1 MKERSLVETD
11 FSPQRAKQETPGF
24 PPAHLQDLRACEER
38 FVLAIYSSNDGWW
51 DCDLR
56 TDTVYFSPAWKRMLG
71 YADDEIPN
79 NFEEWL
85 KRVHADD
92 LESIVLTTLQQQKD
106 GQHETYEFDHRLQH
120 KDGSYRWIRAR
131 GSALCDDCHVVYRIA
146 GWHTDITNQKQEE
159 EKQTRR
165 AQHAAFRVDVS
176 EAVTERATLPM
187 ILQRCTEAMVHHLH
201 AAFARIW
208 TLTPG
213 EDVLVLQ
220 ASAGKYTHLNGPH
233 SRIKL
238 GNLKIGRIAQE
249 RCAHLTNDVLN
260 DPHVNNKQ
268 WARIENMISFAGYPL
283 VVEDQVVGVMA
294 LFSQEPL
301 MEDTL
306 DALAT
311 VAHAIA
317 QGIGRKWVEEH
328 LEERVKERTKELTLL
343 VNENTRLSEQAQELA
358 VLQERQRLAR
368 ELHDSV
374 SQTLYGIALGTRT
387 ARTLLHHAP
396 DKLAELLDNVH
407 SQAERG
413 LTEMRTL
420 IFELRPEELVTEG
433 LVTALKKQVD
443 AVETRYGLQIVIELG
458 KEPALPFMAK
468 EALYRIA
475 QEALHNI
482 VKHAHVNS
490 ARLQLSEGEDGAGV
504 ILEVSDAGV
513 GFNPYQSFPGHL
525 GLQSMRERLARLRGT
540 LEITSAPGQGAQIR
554 ATVPLVTLRFD

>member
-1 MKERSLVETD
+1 METD
-11 FSPQRAKQETPGF
+11 LPQQRANQEMQGF
-24 PPAHLQDLRACEER
+24 PPADLRACEER
-38 FVLAIYSSNDGWW
+38 FMLVTHSSNDGWW

-56 TDTVYFSPAWKRMLG
+56 TNAVYFSPAWKRMLG
-71 YADDEIPN
+71 YAADEIPN
-79 NFEEWL
+79 RFEEWL

-92 LESIVLTTLQQQKD
+92 LESVVMVALQQQRD
-106 GQHETYEFDHRLQH
+106 GRHETYEFDHRLQH

-131 GSALCDDCHVVYRIA
+131 GSALYDDSRVVYRIA
-146 GWHTDITNQKQEE
+146 GWHTDITNRKREE
-159 EKQTRR
+159 ETQTRR
-165 AQHAAFRVDVS
+165 TQHAAFRVDVS
-176 EAVTERATLPM
+176 VALTERATLPT
-187 ILQRCTEAMVHHLH
+187 ILQRCTAAMVHHLH

-233 SRIKL
+233 ARIKL

-249 RCAHLTNDVLN
+249 RHAYLTNDVLN
-260 DPHVNNKQ
+260 DPHIHNKE
-268 WARIENMISFAGYPL
+268 WAKAENMISFAGYPL
-283 VVEDQVVGVMA
+283 VIEDQVVGVMA

-306 DALAT
+306 EALAT

-317 QGIGRKWVEEH
+317 QGIGRKWAEEH
-328 LEERVKERTKELTLL
+328 LEERVHERTKELTLL
-343 VNENTRLSEQAQELA
+343 ISENTRLSEQAQELA

-387 ARTLLHHAP
+387 ARTLLHHDL
-396 DKLAELLDNVH
+396 DKLAALLDNVH

-433 LVTALKKQVD
+433 LVTALKKQVA
-443 AVETRYGLQIVIELG
+443 AVETRYGLQIVTELG
-458 KEPALPFMAK
+458 QEPALSFMAK

-482 VKHAHVNS
+482 VKHAHVDS
-490 ARLQLSEGEDGAGV
+490 AKLRLSEGEDVARV

-513 GFNPYQSFPGHL
+513 GFDPQQSFPGHL

-540 LEITSAPGQGAQIR
+540 LEITSTPGQGVRVR
-554 ATVPLVTLRFD
+554 AIVPSP

>member
-1 MKERSLVETD
+1 MDTGLP
-11 FSPQRAKQETPGF
+11 PQRANQDMQGF
-24 PPAHLQDLRACEER
+24 PPAHRQGLQAYEER
-38 FVLAIYSSNDGWW
+38 FILATHRSNDGWW

-56 TDTVYFSPAWKRMLG
+56 TNTAYFSPVWKRMLG

-92 LESIVLTTLQQQKD
+92 LESVVMAALQQQKD
-106 GQHETYEFDHRLQH
+106 GHHETYEFDHRLQH

-131 GSALCDDCHVVYRIA
+131 GCALYDDCHVVYRIA
-146 GWHTDITNQKQEE
+146 GWHTDITDRKQEE
-159 EKQTRR
+159 ETQTRR

-176 EAVTERATLPM
+176 EALAQRATLPT
-187 ILQRCTEAMVHHLH
+187 ILQCCTQAMVHHLH

-213 EDVLVLQ
+213 EDSLVLQ

-233 SRIKL
+233 ARIKL

-249 RCAHLTNDVLN
+249 RRAYLTNDVLN
-260 DPHVNNKQ
+260 DPHINNKE
-268 WARIENMISFAGYPL
+268 WAKVECMTSFAGYPL

-294 LFSQEPL
+294 LFSQQPL

-317 QGIGRKWVEEH
+317 QGIGRKWMEEH
-328 LEERVKERTKELTLL
+328 LEERVNERTKELTLL
-343 VNENTRLSEQAQELA
+343 INENTRLSEQAQELA

-387 ARTLLHHAP
+387 ACALLHHDP
-396 DKLAELLDNVH
+396 DKLVKLLDNVH
-407 SQAERG
+407 AQAERG

-433 LVTALKKQVD
+433 LVTALKKQVA
-443 AVETRYGLQIVIELG
+443 AVATRYGLQIVIELG
-458 KEPALPFMAK
+458 EEPALSFMAK

-490 ARLQLSEGEDGAGV
+490 AKLRLSEGEDIAAV
-504 ILEVSDAGV
+504 TLEVSDAGV
-513 GFNPYQSFPGHL
+513 GFDPAQSFPGHL
-525 GLQSMRERLARLRGT
+525 GLQSMRERLARLKGT
-540 LEITSAPGQGAQIR
+540 LEITSTPGQGTQIR
-554 ATVPLVTLRFD
+554 ATVPAIL

>member
-1 MKERSLVETD
+1 MDTNP
-11 FSPQRAKQETPGF
+11 SPQRAKQEMPEF
-24 PPAHLQDLRACEER
+24 PATHLQDPQACEER
-38 FVLAIYSSNDGWW
+38 FVLATHSSDDGWW

-56 TDTVYFSPAWKRMLG
+56 TNTAYFSPVWKRMLG

-79 NFEEWL
+79 DFEEWL

-92 LESIVLTTLQQQKD
+92 LESVVMMALRQQRD
-106 GQHETYEFDHRLQH
+106 GQGETYEFDHRLQH

-131 GSALCDDCHVVYRIA
+131 GSALYDDSHVVYRIA
-146 GWHTDITNQKQEE
+146 GWHTDITKRKVEE
-159 EKQTRR
+159 ETQTRR
-165 AQHAAFRVDVS
+165 ADHAAFRVDVS
-176 EAVTERATLPM
+176 VALTERATLPT
-187 ILQRCTEAMVHHLH
+187 ILQGCTEAMVQHLH

-233 SRIKL
+233 ARIKL

-249 RCAHLTNDVLN
+249 RCPYLTNDVLN
-260 DPHVNNKQ
+260 DPHINNKE
-268 WARIENMISFAGYPL
+268 WARAESMIAFAGYPL

-294 LFSQEPL
+294 LFSQQLL

-317 QGIGRKWVEEH
+317 QGIGRKWMEEH
-328 LEERVKERTKELTLL
+328 LEERVNERTRELTLL
-343 VNENTRLSEQAQELA
+343 INENTRLSEQAQELA

-387 ARTLLHHAP
+387 ACALLHHDP
-396 DKLAELLDNVH
+396 DKLVDLLDNVH
-407 SQAERG
+407 AQAERG

-433 LVTALKKQVD
+433 LVTALRKQV
-443 AVETRYGLQIVIELG
+443 ATIETRYGLQIVIELG
-458 KEPALPFMAK
+458 KEPALSFMAK

-475 QEALHNI
+475 QEALHNV

-490 ARLQLSEGEDGAGV
+490 AKLRLSEGEDVAGV
-504 ILEVSDAGV
+504 TLEVSDAGV
-513 GFNPYQSFPGHL
+513 GFDPEESFPGHL

-540 LEITSAPGQGAQIR
+540 LEIISAPGQGARIR
-554 ATVPLVTLRFD
+554 ATVP

>member
-1 MKERSLVETD
+1 MDTNP
-11 FSPQRAKQETPGF
+11 SPQRAKQEMQEF
-24 PPAHLQDLRACEER
+24 PSAHLQDLQAYEER
-38 FVLAIYSSNDGWW
+38 FVLATHSSDEGWW
-51 DCDLR
+51 DCDLC
-56 TDTVYFSPAWKRMLG
+56 TNTVYFSPVWKRMLG

-92 LESIVLTTLQQQKD
+92 LESVVMTALGQQRD
-106 GQHETYEFDHRLQH
+106 GQRETYEFDHRLRH

-131 GSALCDDCHVVYRIA
+131 GSALYDDYHVVYRIA
-146 GWHTDITNQKQEE
+146 GWHTDITKRKQEE
-159 EKQTRR
+159 ETQTRR
-165 AQHAAFRVDVS
+165 AEHAAFRVDVS
-176 EAVTERATLPM
+176 VALTERATLPT
-187 ILQRCTEAMVHHLH
+187 ILQGCTEAMVHHLH

-233 SRIKL
+233 ARIKL

-249 RCAHLTNDVLN
+249 RRAYLTNDVLN
-260 DPHVNNKQ
+260 DPHINNKE
-268 WARIENMISFAGYPL
+268 WARAERMISFAGYPL
-283 VVEDQVVGVMA
+283 VMEDQVVGVMA
-294 LFSQEPL
+294 LFSQQPL

-317 QGIGRKWVEEH
+317 QGIGRKWMEEH
-328 LEERVKERTKELTLL
+328 LEERVNERTRELTLL
-343 VNENTRLSEQAQELA
+343 INENTRLSEQAQELA

-387 ARTLLHHAP
+387 ACALLRHDP
-396 DKLAELLDNVH
+396 DKLVDLLDNVH
-407 SQAERG
+407 AQAERG

-433 LVTALKKQVD
+433 LVTALRKQV
-443 AVETRYGLQIVIELG
+443 ATVETRYGLQVMVELG
-458 KEPALPFMAK
+458 KEPALSFMAK

-490 ARLQLSEGEDGAGV
+490 AKLQLSEGEDVAGV
-504 ILEVSDAGV
+504 TLEVSDAGV
-513 GFNPYQSFPGHL
+513 GFDPAQSFPGHL
-525 GLQSMRERLARLRGT
+525 GLQSMRERLARLKGT
-540 LEITSAPGQGAQIR
+540 LEIISAPGQGARIR
-554 ATVPLVTLRFD
+554 AIVPAINA

>member
-1 MKERSLVETD
+1 VDTD
-11 FSPQRAKQETPGF
+11 LPAQQANQETQGVPSV
-24 PPAHLQDLRACEER
+24 HLQECEER

-56 TDTVYFSPAWKRMLG
+56 TNTVYFSSAWKRMLG
-71 YADDEIPN
+71 YTDDEIPN

-92 LESIVLTTLQQQKD
+92 LESIVLTTLHQQRN

-131 GSALCDDCHVVYRIA
+131 GSALCDDSRVVYHIA

-159 EKQTRR
+159 EKQTRQ

-176 EAVTERATLPM
+176 EAVTERATLPT

-233 SRIKL
+233 ARIKL
-238 GNLKIGRIAQE
+238 GHLKIGRIAQE
-249 RCAHLTNDVLN
+249 RLPHLTNDVLN
-260 DPHVNNKQ
+260 DPHVNNKE
-268 WARIENMISFAGYPL
+268 WARAEGMISFAGYPL

-317 QGIGRKWVEEH
+317 QGIGRKWAEEH
-328 LEERVKERTKELTLL
+328 LEERVHERTKELTLL

-387 ARTLLHHAP
+387 ARTLLHYAP
-396 DKLAELLDNVH
+396 DKLAELLDNLH

-433 LVTALKKQVD
+433 LVTALKKQVA

-458 KEPALPFMAK
+458 KEPALSFMAK

-482 VKHAHVNS
+482 VKHAHVNN
-490 ARLQLSEGEDGAGV
+490 ANLRLSEEEDVGGV

-513 GFNPYQSFPGHL
+513 GFNPHQSFPGHL

-540 LEITSAPGQGAQIR
+540 LEITSAPGQGTQIR
-554 ATVPLVTLRFD
+554 ATVSSMTLRFD